1 MQTDVVLCSRTANYL
16 SWKLFF
22 PSFEEKMQTFFLS
35 LNPLVLNS
43 LCSLVPQ
50 SKQVDSKRTFAVP
63 ECRQAHQCAM
73 HQNAPKG
80 TLTRWCLSRCT
91 VHRYPLAYIRT
102 NLMNMYILKLTFAVP
117 GCPQARQCTL
127 ARQKPPFSLP
137 AVQLRRGRRPVHI
150 HRVPAL
156 QNMSWES
163 STTV

>member
-1 MQTDVVLCSRTANYL
+1 MVLCSRTANYL

-117 GCPQARQCTL
+117 GCPQARQCSMHSGLPKATL
-127 ARQKPPFSLP
+127 LTQRWCSCAADVGL
-137 AVQLRRGRRPVHI
+137 
-150 HRVPAL
+150 
-156 QNMSWES
+156 
-163 STTV
+163 STSIQGLLDRI